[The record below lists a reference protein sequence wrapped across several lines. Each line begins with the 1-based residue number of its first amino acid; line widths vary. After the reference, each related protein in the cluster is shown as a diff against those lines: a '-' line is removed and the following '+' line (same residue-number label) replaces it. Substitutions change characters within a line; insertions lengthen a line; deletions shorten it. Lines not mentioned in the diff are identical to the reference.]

1 MKKIKLFE
9 KELKDVDESDLRKM
23 ETDPLNFESLQIEY
37 KVAFDGNLSELQRD
51 VVQFANGFEE
61 GYIFFGI
68 SDDPITIVGIE
79 KRNVDGLKTVLND
92 ALPKRIEPIFTP
104 FPQYYPIPLANGK
117 YVVIIKI
124 FPKEYGIYGI
134 RQSDDMNN
142 RNYYRYE
149 FYKRMDGSKHRMNIE
164 TIVDLIESKSKGG
177 EKQLEASIHGSAL
190 LPTIDD
196 DVYISIKAVNKS
208 VRPIVVNSYG
218 IEIPQKRMVIYF
230 VQSLDQPKYFM
241 INTHLPCK
249 LEDGESCKAFLS
261 TKDLKE
267 MVKEQGWSYPF
278 EARALFGTND
288 GKFYSEAIEIRDIEY

>member
-23 ETDPLNFESLQIEY
+23 ETDPVNFESLQIEY
-37 KVAFDGNLSELQRD
+37 KVTFDGDLAELQRD

-79 KRNVDGLKTVLND
+79 KTKVDGLKTVLND
-92 ALPKRIEPIFTP
+92 AFPKMIEPIFTP
-104 FPQYYPIPLANGK
+104 FPQYHPIPLANGK

-164 TIVDLIESKSKGG
+164 AIVDLIESKGKGG
-177 EKQLEASIHGSAL
+177 KKQLEASIHGAAMM
-190 LPTIDD
+190 PTIDD
-196 DVYISIKAVNKS
+196 DVYIGINAVNKS

-218 IEIPQKRMVIYF
+218 IDIPQKGWVIYIM
-230 VQSLDQPKYFM
+230 QTPDQPKYRM

-249 LEDGESCKAFLS
+249 LEDGESCPAFLS
-261 TKDLKE
+261 RNDLKE
-267 MVKEQGWSYPF
+267 IIKEKGWNYPF

-288 GKFYSEAIEIRDIEY
+288 GRFYSETIEIRDIE